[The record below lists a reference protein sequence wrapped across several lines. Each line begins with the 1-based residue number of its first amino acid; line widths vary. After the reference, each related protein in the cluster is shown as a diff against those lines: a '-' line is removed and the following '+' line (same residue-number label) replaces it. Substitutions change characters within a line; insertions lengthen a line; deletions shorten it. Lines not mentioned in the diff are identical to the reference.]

1 MSRFFV
7 RIELP
12 EPPEADYDELHE
24 KMEAARYYRTVETT
38 SGSRQLPHATYTCSA
53 DTWTKD
59 QVLDEAYKIASQV
72 HGNLRVIVIESA
84 GWTTKGLLK
93 A

>member
-1 MSRFFV
+1 MPQFFV

-12 EPPEADYDELHE
+12 EPPEADYEELHE
-24 KMEAARYYRTVETT
+24 KMEAAHYYRFVDTIN
-38 SGSRQLPHATYTCSA
+38 GRRWLPHATYTCSA

-59 QVLDEAYKIASQV
+59 QVVEEAYQIARQM
-72 HGNLRVIVIESA
+72 HKDPRVLVIQSA

>member
-1 MSRFFV
+1 MPRFFV

-24 KMEAARYYRTVETT
+24 KMEAARYYRTVETAN
-38 SGSRQLPHATYTCSA
+38 GSRRLPHATYTCSA

-59 QVLDEAYKIASQV
+59 QVVNEAYQIASQV
-72 HGNLRVIVIESA
+72 HSKPRVLVIELA
-84 GWTTKGLLK
+84 GWTTKGLLNT
-93 A
+93 